1 MLTQKEH
8 DHFTVLE
15 QIAVLLAATEGLLD
29 DLDPDDIG
37 EAEKTLRR
45 MVRDDLPDLAT
56 DLAAGE
62 PLSDE
67 RRARLIE
74 AMRDALGQGGARW
87 RRLRRF
93 RKCWRR
99 RATSSPSSAR

>member
-1 MLTQKEH
+1 
-8 DHFTVLE
+8 
-15 QIAVLLAATEGLLD
+15 
-29 DLDPDDIG
+29 
-37 EAEKTLRR
+37 

-74 AMRDALGQGGARW
+74 AMRDALGQGARDGD
-87 RRLRRF
+87 
-93 RKCWRR
+93 
-99 RATSSPSSAR
+99 A